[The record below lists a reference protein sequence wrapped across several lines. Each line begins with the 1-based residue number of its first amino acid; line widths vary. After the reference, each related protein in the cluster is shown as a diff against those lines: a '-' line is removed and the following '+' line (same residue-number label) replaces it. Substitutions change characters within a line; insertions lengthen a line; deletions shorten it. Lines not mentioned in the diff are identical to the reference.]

1 MSGSEENAAV
11 NWRPDA
17 RAIAE
22 RMKPVTDHLEAMR
35 LAAIAKRRKA
45 AGIGCGVG
53 GAGVAVALIVMAGGG
68 EQGMI
73 GLVVAG
79 VSALIG
85 LLVFSLMAGSVKSE
99 YVAAFKQGVFAEA
112 ARIAV
117 PGMEYQPDS
126 MVPEGSFERSGLYSS
141 RIDRYHGEDCF
152 HGRCGATDIMF
163 SELHVERKETST
175 DSKGRRKTRWV
186 TVFRG
191 IYLIADFH
199 KDFSCW
205 VKVEPDVA
213 EANFGWLGRKLQGI
227 SSDLVRLESPEFE
240 KAFKV
245 TASDQLAAR
254 YLLTPDMQERFL
266 ELRGKW
272 SGDIRAA
279 FLDSCLHL
287 AVPMR
292 ENWFEPDMDAPA
304 GDVAVLHAF
313 LTQLMIVLHITETLD
328 LNTRIWTKE

>member
-1 MSGSEENAAV
+1 MSGSEERAAV

-22 RMKPVTDHLEAMR
+22 RMKPVTDRLEAMR

-45 AGIGCGVG
+45 TGIGLVVA
-53 GAGVAVALIVMAGGG
+53 GAGAAIALTFMASGG
-68 EQGMI
+68 EQGAV
-73 GLVVAG
+73 GLFVAG

-85 LLVFSLMAGSVKSE
+85 FVVFSLMSGGAKRE

-112 ARIAV
+112 ARLAV
-117 PGMEYQPDS
+117 PGMEYDPGS
-126 MVPEGSFERSGLYSS
+126 MVPESSFERSGLFSS
-141 RIDRYHGEDCF
+141 RIDRYNGEDCF
-152 HGRCGATDIMF
+152 HGRCGSTDLMF

-175 DSKGRRKTRWV
+175 DSKGHRKTRWV

-199 KDFSCW
+199 KEFSCW
-205 VKVEPDVA
+205 VKVEPDIA

-266 ELRGKW
+266 DLRGKW
-272 SGDIRAA
+272 SSDVRAA

-287 AVPMR
+287 AIPMR

-328 LNTRIWTKE
+328 LNTRIWTKD